1 MESSG
6 TTATMRP
13 GARLLL
19 SCLAAGVLL
28 VLGQL
33 LRPAPAKMWLPD
45 VLLPSM
51 WGFVDAA
58 AEGGNEKVGK
68 VVYGQDGVPALR
80 VAYDGHGTCT
90 LADGRFELY
99 DSMWVDPDADRD
111 PNAPAAMGRR
121 MQVQMGGSAPGMYPD
136 DPYSYSCSPESSY
149 VVQDTPVNGAFGAI
163 ADIWY
168 LVHKVD
174 EYYSTQVG
182 ESVMWYEPTKVYA
195 HYRLGMHTQ
204 MNADWHTLGSDG
216 PTFSVV
222 ISDFKTKD
230 GSDDPEHYGGIA
242 PDLLAHELTHG
253 YNAYRVWRGPW
264 GEVMSDIGGEAFEA
278 WLKGK
283 ADFIRGPETCRLAS
297 CTVAEVEE
305 PELDMKGPIV
315 GDLVATAEKEA
326 HAGALL
332 LGRIFYHS
340 IQPVEG
346 LVPPEG
352 WVTCPTK
359 MYKVWI
365 EASKAWIAGKPVLSE
380 SGGTL
385 TSPQWVELY
394 NHKYFAEILVE
405 TARAMLIPRQASFI
419 EESLRAI
426 NAYSQ
431 KLAPSTSTSL
441 IHAGSTP
448 STMRS
453 ISWWPL

>member
-1 MESSG
+1 MPLREALTPRRDRAG
-6 TTATMRP
+6 LARKTRGAT
-13 GARLLL
+13 G
-19 SCLAAGVLL
+19 GV
-28 VLGQL
+28 
-33 LRPAPAKMWLPD
+33 R
-45 VLLPSM
+45 
-51 WGFVDAA
+51 
-58 AEGGNEKVGK
+58 
-68 VVYGQDGVPALR
+68 
-80 VAYDGHGTCT
+80 
-90 LADGRFELY
+90 
-99 DSMWVDPDADRD
+99 
-111 PNAPAAMGRR
+111 
-121 MQVQMGGSAPGMYPD
+121 
-136 DPYSYSCSPESSY
+136 
-149 VVQDTPVNGAFGAI
+149 
-163 ADIWY
+163 
-168 LVHKVD
+168 
-174 EYYSTQVG
+174 
-182 ESVMWYEPTKVYA
+182 
-195 HYRLGMHTQ
+195 
-204 MNADWHTLGSDG
+204 
-216 PTFSVV
+216 
-222 ISDFKTKD
+222 
-230 GSDDPEHYGGIA
+230 
-242 PDLLAHELTHG
+242 
-253 YNAYRVWRGPW
+253 
-264 GEVMSDIGGEAFEA
+264 
-278 WLKGK
+278 
-283 ADFIRGPETCRLAS
+283 IRYII
-297 CTVAEVEE
+297 AEVEE